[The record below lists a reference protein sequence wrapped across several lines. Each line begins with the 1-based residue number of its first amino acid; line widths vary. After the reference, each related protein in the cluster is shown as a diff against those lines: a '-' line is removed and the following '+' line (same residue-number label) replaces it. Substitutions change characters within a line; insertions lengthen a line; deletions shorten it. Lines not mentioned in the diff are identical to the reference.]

1 MPGYLMDKIDED
13 EMNELRV
20 FEEFDLEMDSSEDE
34 AQFHGFQTIPSS
46 DEEAQ
51 FHGFQTLPS
60 SDEDDI
66 SNVGKEASSK
76 SKRNRRRISSSESD
90 EIPDIQTP
98 PQPKRNRPRRRMS
111 SSESDG
117 IPDIQTPPQEHVSFY
132 A

>member
-1 MPGYLMDKIDED
+1 MPGYLMDKIDE
-13 EMNELRV
+13 EEVNELRV
-20 FEEFDLEMDSSEDE
+20 YDEFDLEIDTSEDE
-34 AQFHGFQTIPSS
+34 ALFHGFQTIPSS

-66 SNVGKEASSK
+66 SNVGKDATSK
-76 SKRNRRRISSSESD
+76 PKRNRRRILSSESD

-98 PQPKRNRPRRRMS
+98 PQPKKNRTRIRSS

-117 IPDIQTPPQEHVSFY
+117 IPDIQTPLQEHVSLH

>member
-1 MPGYLMDKIDED
+1 MDKIDED

-60 SDEDDI
+60 SHEDYI

-76 SKRNRRRISSSESD
+76 PKRNRRRISSSESD

-98 PQPKRNRPRRRMS
+98 QPKRNRPRRRIS

-117 IPDIQTPPQEHVSFY
+117 IPDIQTPLQEHVSLQ